1 MISSPSENCPGVELL
16 IHVTFLFSIFWGISI
31 LFFLVAELI
40 YIPINNAQ
48 RFPFLRILS
57 NTYFLFFW
65 GGWGRM
71 RAGGKGGRG
80 WDGRMVSSTQWT
92 WVWANSVRWW
102 RTEKPGIL
110 QSTGSQRVRHDWATV
125 SSFFGLTISWI
136 TIMIYVFFFLIAPYK
151 LK

>member
-48 RFPFLRILS
+48 KFPFLRILS
-57 NTYFLFFW
+57 NTYFLFFL

-80 WDGRMVSSTQWT
+80 WDGQMVSSTQWT

-102 RTEKPGIL
+102 RTGKPGIL

-136 TIMIYVFFFLIAPYK
+136 TIMIYVFFFW
-151 LK
+151 

>member
-57 NTYFLFFW
+57 NTYFLFFGGDGEEW
-65 GGWGRM
+65 GQEEKEAEDEMVGWYHRLNGHEFEQTL
-71 RAGGKGGRG
+71 
-80 WDGRMVSSTQWT
+80 WDGEGQESLAYCNPQGRKESGM
-92 WVWANSVRWW
+92 
-102 RTEKPGIL
+102 TEGLNNKP
-110 QSTGSQRVRHDWATV
+110 TYYPV
-125 SSFFGLTISWI
+125 SSFFGLT
-136 TIMIYVFFFLIAPYK
+136 MYHG
-151 LK
+151 